1 MGIRAESYERDRQE
15 SNWVGGE
22 MGIRAESYER
32 DRQEIEDWVD
42 GDKG

>member
-15 SNWVGGE
+15 IEDWVGGE

-32 DRQEIEDWVD
+32 DRQESN
-42 GDKG
+42 

>member
-1 MGIRAESYERDRQE
+1 MGIRAESYERDRQG
-15 SNWVGGE
+15 NWVGGE

-32 DRQEIEDWVD
+32 DRQERLSGRRD